1 MNHMRIS
8 KMADRVSAFGIGSP
22 EGPNPKFKVG
32 DNVKTHNPKY
42 TQIWTVGDWDEHL
55 GDRRY
60 RVVDP
65 VSRHKLWMNEKNMRK
80 AGGGMSD
87 ADFRNKVYRIMKK
100 IALRY
105 GGTASGMVASG
116 DFHDESHYYVR
127 WSATIVRQNASNG
140 EVAGRLDLTVT
151 RDGKKEQYSEFM
163 NWDKTFAWAGIP
175 VVNAGIRTS
184 SMVREDIVLAKEV
197 LKVVRALSV

>member
-1 MNHMRIS
+1 MNNVRIS
-8 KMADRVSAFGIGSP
+8 KMIDRVSAFGIGSP
-22 EGPNPKFKVG
+22 DGPKPKFKVG
-32 DNVKTHNPKY
+32 DKVKTDNPDY

-80 AGGGMSD
+80 AGAGMSD

-105 GGTASGMVASG
+105 GGTASGMVAAG
-116 DFHDESHYYVR
+116 DLDDGSM

-140 EVAGRLDLTVT
+140 EVAGRLELLV
-151 RDGKKEQYSEFM
+151 RHPDGKKEQYSEFM
-163 NWDKTFAWAGIP
+163 NWDKTFEKAGIP
-175 VVNAGIRTS
+175 VVNAGVRTS
-184 SMVREDIVLAKEV
+184 SMVRDDIVLAKEV
-197 LKVVRALSV
+197 LKVVKALSV